1 MLSATAA
8 ASAATV
14 VSSRGAVG
22 SNNRFVSAIVGGVAG
37 LTAAALSSLPR
48 SRPTGC
54 AEKDPP
60 APPHAPF
67 WFKPKL
73 HGFDIPS
80 VRRGYEVYRQVCA
93 TCHAM
98 ESSCFRHMTNTVYPE
113 RRVKEIAASFDV
125 MDGPNDSGEMFE
137 RPGGPLD
144 AFPSPYPNEAAARYA
159 NNGSVPP
166 DLSLIAA
173 ARHGGVDYLF
183 ALLTGYREPPAGI
196 KLRSGLYYNTYFPG
210 GAISMPPPLENGQI
224 EYEDG
229 TPATKTQMAKDVCQ
243 FLCWAQDPMHDE
255 RKLMGLKVYTVMW
268 IMAISTGLWYRLMWM
283 TLRSRRI
290 DFGKT
295 VL

>member
-1 MLSATAA
+1 MSVVLS
-8 ASAATV
+8 
-14 VSSRGAVG
+14 
-22 SNNRFVSAIVGGVAG
+22 NRFVSYFVGGVAG
-37 LTAAALSSLPR
+37 LGAAAISSLPHA
-48 SRPTGC
+48 RPATC

-60 APPHAPF
+60 TPPHAPF

-73 HGFDIPS
+73 HGFDVPS
-80 VRRGYEVYRQVCA
+80 IRRGYEVYRQVCA
-93 TCHAM
+93 TCHSM
-98 ESSCFRHMTNTVYPE
+98 ESSSFRHMTNTVYPE
-113 RRVKEIAASFDV
+113 RRVKSIAASFDV
-125 MDGPNDSGEMFE
+125 VDGPNDIGEMFE

-159 NNGSVPP
+159 NNGAVPP
-166 DLSLIAA
+166 DLSQIAA

-210 GAISMPPPLENGQI
+210 GAISMPPPLQNGQI

-229 TPATKTQMAKDVCQ
+229 TPATKSQMAKDVCQ
-243 FLCWAQDPMHDE
+243 FLTWAQDPMHDE
-255 RKLMGLKVYTVMW
+255 RKLLGLKVYSVMW
-268 IMAISTGLWYRLMWM
+268 VMAISTGLWYRLMWM

-290 DFGKT
+290 DFAKT